1 MSYRIRTHRLRK
13 LINKIQTNR
22 CGGSF
27 FYLFCRIRTQTP
39 DACMTYSWE
48 NLTVYRTGIVSKIKF
63 WIKKVKFLRFNEG
76 PFKVQEIP
84 SALQQELPDLENV
97 EIFIIFLVSEPF
109 WPSWIQIL
117 NRTRIHC
124 TVISYNRMWSEEY
137 KHRLDAV

>member
-1 MSYRIRTHRLRK
+1 
-13 LINKIQTNR
+13 
-22 CGGSF
+22 
-27 FYLFCRIRTQTP
+27 
-39 DACMTYSWE
+39 MTYSWE

-76 PFKVQEIP
+76 PFKVEEIP

-117 NRTRIHC
+117 NRSRIHC
-124 TVISYNRMWSEEY
+124 TDITGCGPNCGLFFY
-137 KHRLDAV
+137 KQTFLMNTNTGWMPYGCLALLAF